1 LTKSR
6 YVEALSMMYT
16 ENTFAISGCDQSY
29 RVQDDR
35 LYQLLRC
42 HLFSQIRRLLISA
55 TATVVLTGTHNL
67 IGWECWTMA
76 LSQLPLLRE
85 LEVHVFFAGRN
96 YHYDRC
102 RVLEFLGTVRQPK
115 IYIVFEYH
123 ARDFEIKDVPGLDKM
138 PYRLRRTRFPRLPA

>member
-1 LTKSR
+1 
-6 YVEALSMMYT
+6 MYT
-16 ENTFAISGCDQSY
+16 ENTFAINGCDQSY
-29 RVQDDR
+29 WVQDDR

-55 TATVVLTGTHNL
+55 TATVVHTTTHNL
-67 IGWECWTMA
+67 IGWESWTMA

-102 RVLEFLGTVRQPK
+102 RVLEFLGTVKQPN
-115 IYIVFEYH
+115 IYVVFEYH
-123 ARDFEIKDVPGLDKM
+123 AKGVKIKRVPGVDKM
-138 PYRLRRTRFPRLPA
+138 PYVLKWARFSRLPE